1 MTTFDEIIKLHYKHD
16 KYKKFTYPELY
27 YHILPSINHNQ
38 YKIFKDDV
46 GIFGFVNWAFLN
58 EDAERRYKKEAQI
71 YKNEWNCGVNLWIHD
86 IVSIR
91 KTKEVALWTI
101 KYCLSKIKTNHCFS
115 WIRVD
120 ESNQITRV
128 AKKYKREFHN

>member
-1 MTTFDEIIKLHYKHD
+1 MTTFDEVINLYYKHN
-16 KYKKFTYPELY
+16 KYKKNTYPELY
-27 YHILPSINHNQ
+27 YHILPSINLNQ
-38 YKIFKDDV
+38 YKIFKDDD
-46 GIFGFVNWAFLN
+46 GIFAFVNWAYLN
-58 EDAERRYKKEAQI
+58 KDVEREYKNKGQI

-86 IVSIR
+86 IVAIR

-101 KYCLSKIKTNHCFS
+101 KYCLKKIKTNDCFS

-120 ESNQITRV
+120 ENNQITRV